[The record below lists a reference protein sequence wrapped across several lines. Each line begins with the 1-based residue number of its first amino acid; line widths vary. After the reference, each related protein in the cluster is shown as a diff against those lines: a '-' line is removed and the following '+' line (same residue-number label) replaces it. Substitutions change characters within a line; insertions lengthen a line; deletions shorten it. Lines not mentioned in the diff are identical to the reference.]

1 LSDGPILRV
10 RDLKK
15 YFEISSL
22 LGRSRAFVKA
32 VDGVSF
38 EIGDKEVFSLIGESG
53 SGKTTTGRLI
63 LRLIEP
69 TSGSINFM
77 GKEIVGMGEEEMRRM
92 RKDMQIIFQD
102 PYASLNPRMRIG
114 DAVAEPLIVS
124 GLANEEEA
132 KERAIEMLDRV
143 GLIPGKEMAQRLPHN
158 LSGGQR
164 QRVAIARAMITRPKF
179 IVADEAVSMLDMS
192 IKASIVSLLE
202 SFRRE
207 VGLSMLF
214 ITHDISIAKLI
225 SDRVAI
231 MYLGKIVEMGPMR
244 RIIESPAHPYTKA
257 LLEAVPSVMRRKRE
271 KTIEL
276 KGEMPDPRNP
286 PSGCR
291 FSNRCPFANERCHRE
306 EPALVEI
313 ERGHFVSC
321 HFPLP
326 PASH

>member
-1 LSDGPILRV
+1 MTEAPLIEV

-15 YFEISSL
+15 YFASTAI
-22 LGRSRAFVKA
+22 LGGGKSIIKA

-38 EIGDKEVFSLIGESG
+38 DIGKNEVLSLIGESG
-53 SGKTTTGRLI
+53 SGKTTTGRLV

-69 TSGSINFM
+69 TSGSVKFM
-77 GKEIVGMGEEEMRRM
+77 GREIFSLDEEEMRKL
-92 RKDMQIIFQD
+92 RKDMQIVFQD
-102 PYASLNPRMRIG
+102 PYASLNPRMKIG

-124 GLANEEEA
+124 GMADHDDARE
-132 KERAIEMLDRV
+132 KAIEMLERV
-143 GLIPGKEMAQRLPHN
+143 GLIPGKEIAQRLPHN

-164 QRVAIARAMITRPKF
+164 QRVVIARAMITRPKF

-207 VGLSMLF
+207 SGLSMLF
-214 ITHDISIAKLI
+214 ITHDLSIAKLI

-231 MYLGKIVEMGPMR
+231 MYLGKIVEIGGMR
-244 RIIESPAHPYTKA
+244 QIIENPAHPYTKA
-257 LLEAVPSVMRRKRE
+257 LLEAVPSISRRKKE

-291 FSNRCPFANERCHRE
+291 FRNRCPFASNICSEE
-306 EPALVEI
+306 EPSLIEI
-313 ERGHFVSC
+313 ERGHLVAC
-321 HFPLP
+321 HFPLNRKR
-326 PASH
+326 